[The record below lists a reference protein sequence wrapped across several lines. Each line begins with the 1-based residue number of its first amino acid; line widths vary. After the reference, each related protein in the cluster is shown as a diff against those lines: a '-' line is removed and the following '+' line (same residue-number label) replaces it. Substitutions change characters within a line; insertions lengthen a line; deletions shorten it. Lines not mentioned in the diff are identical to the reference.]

1 MMISR
6 EIHIKG
12 TVQGVGFR
20 PFVYSMAKKYNI
32 TGWVRNSSAGV
43 EIHANGTPKEMK
55 DFISEVK
62 TNPPPLAKI
71 DEFLESDIN
80 SAVNKDFTI
89 LQSQTIPGEFIPISP
104 DVSICSDC
112 QEELLD
118 PSNHRYRYPFIN
130 CTNCGPRLTIIKE
143 IPYDRPNTTM
153 AEFTMCERCQAEYDN
168 PLDRRFHAQPV
179 ACPDCGPQVWFES
192 PASAPEKGEN
202 GIQQARQFLK
212 DGKIIAIKGLGGFHL
227 ACDALNRKAVSKL
240 RQRKIRSKKPFATM
254 VFGIETVEKYC
265 HINNAEKTLIKS
277 FERPIVIL
285 PRKEGTQIPEQIAP
299 GIKTIGV
306 MLAYTPLHLLLLE
319 PESDYPDMF
328 VMTSGNIS
336 DEPITYTNVS
346 AKEVLSSIA
355 DGFLFHDR
363 DINTRVDDSVLTE
376 YNGQKYFYR
385 RSRGYAPNAITLPN
399 RSLEIL
405 AVGGELK
412 NTFCLTKEKYAFI
425 SHHIGDLKNM
435 ETYQAFTEGIVNYQH
450 MFNIRPQFIA
460 CDLHPEYLS
469 TKYAYRY
476 TEVNNIPLLQ
486 VQHHHAHLTACLA
499 DNEWNS
505 DESVIGICLDGTG
518 YGMDNQIWGGE
529 ILIGGF
535 QMLQRKYHLEY
546 MPLPGGDSAILHP
559 NRIAAAYLWKL
570 GLPWDDHIPAIK
582 SLTSEEKS
590 VMKRQLESHINT
602 PNTSSMGRLFDAA
615 ASLIGLRHTINYEA
629 QAAIELEQITEP
641 SITDAYTFEISEDI
655 INLNGII
662 SNILIDINHAIH
674 TAIIATKFHNAI
686 ANLILVL
693 CKQIENENN
702 LHHVALSGGV
712 WQNQYLLRKTYQ
724 ILTEEGFSV
733 LIHHNIP
740 PNDGGISLGQAVIAN
755 KHFSK
760 K

>member
-1 MMISR
+1 MVSK

-32 TGWVRNSSAGV
+32 AGWVRNSSAGV
-43 EIHANGTPKEMK
+43 EICANGTLKEMK
-55 DFISEVK
+55 DFIAEVK

-80 SAVNKDFTI
+80 SAGYKDFTI
-89 LQSQTIPGEFIPISP
+89 LQSQTIPGEFIPIPP

-112 QEELLD
+112 QEELFD
-118 PSNHRYRYPFIN
+118 PGNHRYRYPFIN

-143 IPYDRPNTTM
+143 TPYDRPNTTM
-153 AEFTMCERCQAEYDN
+153 AKFAMCDRCQAEYDN
-168 PLDRRFHAQPV
+168 PLNRRFHAQPV

-192 PASAPEKGEN
+192 PTSAPERGEN

-212 DGKIIAIKGLGGFHL
+212 NGKIIAVKGLGGFHL
-227 ACDALNRKAVSKL
+227 ACDALNREAVSKL
-240 RQRKIRSKKPFATM
+240 RQRKKRSDKPFAVM
-254 VFGIETVEKYC
+254 VFGIECVEKYC
-265 HINNAEKTLIKS
+265 LINNAEKILIDS
-277 FERPIVIL
+277 VERPIVIL
-285 PRKEGTQIPEQIAP
+285 PRKKGGHIPEQIAP
-299 GIKTIGV
+299 GMKTLGV

-319 PESDYPDMF
+319 QESGYPDIF
-328 VMTSGNIS
+328 IMTSGNIS
-336 DEPITYTNVS
+336 DEPIAHTNES
-346 AKEVLSSIA
+346 AKDTLNSIA
-355 DGFLFHDR
+355 DGFLFHNR
-363 DINTRVDDSVLTE
+363 DINTRIDDSVLTE

-435 ETYQAFTEGIVNYQH
+435 ETYQAFTEGIANYQQ
-450 MFNIRPQFIA
+450 MFNTKPQFIA

-476 TEVNNIPLLQ
+476 TEENNIPLLQ

-499 DNEWNS
+499 DNEWDS
-505 DESVIGICLDGTG
+505 DEDVIGICLDGTG

-529 ILIGGF
+529 ILIGSF
-535 QMLQRKYHLEY
+535 QLLQRKYHLEY

-570 GLPWDDHIPAIK
+570 GLPWDDHVPAIK

-602 PNTSSMGRLFDAA
+602 PNTSSMGRLFDAV

-641 SITDAYTFEISEDI
+641 SITDTYTFEISEGI
-655 INLNGII
+655 INLNGVI
-662 SNILIDINHAIH
+662 SNILIDINHTIH
-674 TAIIATKFHNAI
+674 AAIIATKFHNAI

-724 ILTEEGFSV
+724 ILTEEGFLV

-755 KHFSK
+755 KYFSVK
-760 K
+760 

>member
-1 MMISR
+1 MVSK

-12 TVQGVGFR
+12 IVQGVGFR
-20 PFVYSMAKKYNI
+20 PFVFSMAKKYNI

-43 EIHANGTPKEMK
+43 DILANGTPQ
-55 DFISEVK
+55 DIGGFITEVK

-71 DEFLESDIN
+71 DEIFESDIN
-80 SAVNKDFTI
+80 SDDYNDFTI
-89 LQSQTIPGEFIPISP
+89 LQSQKIPGEFIPISP
-104 DVSICSDC
+104 DVSICSEC
-112 QEELLD
+112 QKELFD
-118 PSNHRYRYPFIN
+118 PGNHRYRYPFIN

-153 AEFTMCERCQAEYDN
+153 AEFSMCDRCQTEYDN
-168 PLDRRFHAQPV
+168 PLDRRFHAQPI

-192 PASAPEKGEN
+192 STSAPKNGES
-202 GIQQARQFLK
+202 GIQQARHFLK

-227 ACDALNRKAVSKL
+227 ACDALNREAVSNL
-240 RQRKIRSKKPFATM
+240 RQRKKRSDKPFATM

-265 HINNAEKTLIKS
+265 QINDAEKILIES
-277 FERPIVIL
+277 PERPIVIL
-285 PRKEGTQIPEQIAP
+285 LRKKGTHIPEQIAP
-299 GIKTIGV
+299 GMKTLGV

-319 PESDYPDMF
+319 PENGYPDLF
-328 VMTSGNIS
+328 VMTSGNIY
-336 DEPITYTNVS
+336 DETITYTNES
-346 AKEVLSSIA
+346 AKEVLYSIA
-355 DGFLFHDR
+355 DGFLFHNR
-363 DINTRVDDSVLTE
+363 DINIRIDDSVITE

-385 RSRGYAPNAITLPN
+385 RSRGYAPNAIILPN
-399 RSLEIL
+399 RSPEIL

-412 NTFCLTKEKYAFI
+412 NTFCLTKKKYAFI

-435 ETYQAFTEGIVNYQH
+435 ETYQAFTEGIANYQH
-450 MFNIRPQFIA
+450 MFNAKPQFIA

-469 TKYAYRY
+469 TKYAYHY
-476 TEVNNIPLLQ
+476 SKANNIPLLQ
-486 VQHHHAHLTACLA
+486 VQHHHAHLAACLA
-499 DNEWNS
+499 DNTWDS
-505 DESVIGICLDGTG
+505 DENVIGICLDGTG
-518 YGMDNQIWGGE
+518 YGLDKQIWGCE
-529 ILIGGF
+529 ILIGGYRMF
-535 QMLQRKYHLEY
+535 QRKFHLEY

-570 GLPWDDHIPAIK
+570 GLPWDDHISSIK

-602 PNTSSMGRLFDAA
+602 PNTSSMGRLFDAV

-641 SITDAYTFEISEDI
+641 SITDAYKFEITENI
-655 INLNGII
+655 INLNSVI
-662 SNILIDINHAIH
+662 SNILSDINHSIH
-674 TAIIATKFHNAI
+674 GAVISTKFHNTI
-686 ANLILVL
+686 ANLILFL
-693 CKQIENENN
+693 CKQIEKENN

-733 LIHHNIP
+733 LIHHHIP

-755 KHFSK
+755 KHYK
-760 K
+760 

>member
-1 MMISR
+1 MVSKI
-6 EIHIKG
+6 IHIKG

-32 TGWVRNSSAGV
+32 GGWVRNSSAGV
-43 EIHANGTPKEMK
+43 EIRANGTPKEMR
-55 DFISEVK
+55 DFITEVK
-62 TNPPPLAKI
+62 TKPPPLAKI
-71 DEFLESDIN
+71 DEFLVSDNN
-80 SAVNKDFTI
+80 STCSKDFTI
-89 LQSQTIPGEFIPISP
+89 LPSQTIPGEFIPISP

-112 QEELLD
+112 QQELFD
-118 PSNHRYRYPFIN
+118 PGNHRYRYPFIN
-130 CTNCGPRLTIIKE
+130 CTNCGPRLTIIKK

-153 AEFTMCERCQAEYDN
+153 AEFAMCDRCQAEYKN
-168 PLDRRFHAQPV
+168 PQNRRFHAQPV
-179 ACPDCGPQVWFES
+179 ACHDCGPQVWFES
-192 PASAPEKGEN
+192 PTSVPEKGEN
-202 GIQQARQFLK
+202 GIQKARQYLK
-212 DGKIIAIKGLGGFHL
+212 EGKIIAIKGLGGFHL
-227 ACDALNRKAVSKL
+227 ACDALNRDAVLKL
-240 RQRKIRSKKPFATM
+240 RQRKKRSDKPFAVM
-254 VFGIETVEKYC
+254 VFGIEFVEKYC
-265 HINNAEKTLIKS
+265 LINNAEKILIES
-277 FERPIVIL
+277 IERPIVIL
-285 PRKEGTQIPEQIAP
+285 PRKKGVYIPEQIAP
-299 GIKTIGV
+299 GIKTLGV
-306 MLAYTPLHLLLLE
+306 MLAYTPLHFLLLE
-319 PESDYPDMF
+319 PESDYPDIF
-328 VMTSGNIS
+328 IMTSGNIS
-336 DEPITYTNVS
+336 DEPIAHTNES
-346 AKEVLSSIA
+346 AKETLGSIA
-355 DGFLFHDR
+355 DGFLFHNR
-363 DINTRVDDSVLTE
+363 DINTRIDDSVLAE

-435 ETYQAFTEGIVNYQH
+435 ETYQAFTEGIANYQH
-450 MFNIRPQFIA
+450 MFNTKPQFIA

-476 TEVNNIPLLQ
+476 TEENNIPLLQ

-499 DNEWNS
+499 DNEWDS
-505 DESVIGICLDGTG
+505 DENVIGICLDGTG
-518 YGMDNQIWGGE
+518 YGMDKQIWGGE
-529 ILIGGF
+529 ILIGGY
-535 QMLQRKYHLEY
+535 QILQRKYHLEY

-570 GLPWDDHIPAIK
+570 GLPWDDHISAIK
-582 SLTSEEKS
+582 SLTHEEKS
-590 VMKRQLESHINT
+590 VIKRQLESHINT
-602 PNTSSMGRLFDAA
+602 PNTSSMGRLFDAV

-641 SITDAYTFEISEDI
+641 SITDAYTFEISDDI
-655 INLNGII
+655 INLNSVI

-674 TAIIATKFHNAI
+674 SVIIATKFHNAI

-712 WQNQYLLRKTYQ
+712 WQNQYLLQKTYQ

-740 PNDGGISLGQAVIAN
+740 PNDGGISLGQAVIAD
-755 KHFSK
+755 KHFSIK
-760 K
+760 

>member
-1 MMISR
+1 MVSK

-12 TVQGVGFR
+12 IVQGVGFR
-20 PFVYSMAKKYNI
+20 PFVFSMAKKYNI

-43 EIHANGTPKEMK
+43 DILANGTPQDMGG
-55 DFISEVK
+55 FITEVK

-71 DEFLESDIN
+71 DEIFESDIN
-80 SAVNKDFTI
+80 SDDYNDFTI
-89 LQSQTIPGEFIPISP
+89 LQSQKIPGEFIPISP
-104 DVSICSDC
+104 DVSICSEC
-112 QEELLD
+112 QKELFD
-118 PSNHRYRYPFIN
+118 PGNHRYRYPFIN
-130 CTNCGPRLTIIKE
+130 CTNCGPRLTIINE

-153 AEFTMCERCQAEYDN
+153 AEFAMCDRCQTEYDN
-168 PLDRRFHAQPV
+168 PLDRRFHAQPI

-192 PASAPEKGEN
+192 STSAPKNGES
-202 GIQQARQFLK
+202 GIQQARHFLK

-227 ACDALNRKAVSKL
+227 ACDALNREAVSNL
-240 RQRKIRSKKPFATM
+240 RQRKKRSDKPFATM

-265 HINNAEKTLIKS
+265 QINDAEKILIES
-277 FERPIVIL
+277 PERPIVIL
-285 PRKEGTQIPEQIAP
+285 LRKKGTHIPEQIAP
-299 GIKTIGV
+299 GMKTLGV

-319 PESDYPDMF
+319 PEKGYPDLF
-328 VMTSGNIS
+328 VMTSGNIY
-336 DEPITYTNVS
+336 DETITYTNES
-346 AKEVLSSIA
+346 AKEVLYSIA
-355 DGFLFHDR
+355 DGFLFHNR
-363 DINTRVDDSVLTE
+363 DINIRIDDSVITE

-399 RSLEIL
+399 RSPEIL

-435 ETYQAFTEGIVNYQH
+435 ETYRAFTEGIANYQH
-450 MFNIRPQFIA
+450 MFNAKPQFIA

-469 TKYAYRY
+469 TKYAYHY
-476 TEVNNIPLLQ
+476 SKANNIPLLQ
-486 VQHHHAHLTACLA
+486 VQHHHAHLAACLA
-499 DNEWNS
+499 DNTWDS
-505 DESVIGICLDGTG
+505 DENIIGICLDGTG
-518 YGMDNQIWGGE
+518 YGLDKQIWGGE
-529 ILIGGF
+529 ILIGGYRTF
-535 QMLQRKYHLEY
+535 QRKFHLEY

-570 GLPWDDHIPAIK
+570 GLPWDDHISAIK

-602 PNTSSMGRLFDAA
+602 PNTSSMGRLFDAV

-641 SITDAYTFEISEDI
+641 SITDAYSFEITENI
-655 INLNGII
+655 INLNSVI
-662 SNILIDINHAIH
+662 SNILSDINHSIH
-674 TAIIATKFHNAI
+674 GAVISTKLHNTI
-686 ANLILVL
+686 ANLILFL
-693 CKQIENENN
+693 CKQIKKENN

-733 LIHHNIP
+733 LIHHHIP

-755 KHFSK
+755 KHYK
-760 K
+760 

>member
-1 MMISR
+1 MISR

>member
-1 MMISR
+1 MISR

-153 AEFTMCERCQAEYDN
+153 AEFTMCERCQGEYDN

-755 KHFSK
+755 KHFQ
-760 K
+760 

>member
-1 MMISR
+1 MMVSK

-20 PFVYSMAKKYNI
+20 PFVFSTAKKFNI

-43 EIHANGTPKEMK
+43 EIRANGTPQEMNN
-55 DFISEVK
+55 FITEVR
-62 TNPPPLAKI
+62 TNPPPLATI

-80 SAVNKDFTI
+80 SGGYKDFTI
-89 LQSQTIPGEFIPISP
+89 LQSRTISGEFIPISP
-104 DVSICSDC
+104 DVSICSEC
-112 QEELLD
+112 QEELFDL
-118 PSNHRYRYPFIN
+118 SNHRYRYPFIN

-153 AEFTMCERCQAEYDN
+153 AEFSMCDKCQAEYEN
-168 PLDRRFHAQPV
+168 PFDRRFHAQPI
-179 ACPDCGPQVWFES
+179 ACPNCGPQVWFEGTTS
-192 PASAPEKGEN
+192 VAKKGEE
-202 GIQQARQFLK
+202 GIQQARQFLS

-227 ACDALNRKAVSKL
+227 ACDALNKETILKL
-240 RQRKIRSKKPFATM
+240 RHRKIRSDKPFATT

-265 HINNAEKTLIKS
+265 LINNSEKTLIKS
-277 FERPIVIL
+277 HERPVVIL
-285 PRKEGTQIPEQIAP
+285 QRKNGTLIPEQIAP
-299 GIKTIGV
+299 GMKTIGI

-319 PESDYPDMF
+319 PESGYPDIF

-336 DEPITYTNVS
+336 DEPIAYTNKS
-346 AKEVLSSIA
+346 AKQALSCIA
-355 DGFLFHDR
+355 DGFLFHNR

-425 SHHIGDLKNM
+425 SHHIGDLKNI
-435 ETYQAFTEGIVNYQH
+435 ETYQAFTEGIANYQH
-450 MFNIRPQFIA
+450 MFNTKPQFIA

-476 TEVNNIPLLQ
+476 SEVNNIPLLK

-499 DNEWNS
+499 DNKWDS
-505 DESVIGICLDGTG
+505 DENVIGICLDGTG

-529 ILIGGF
+529 ILIGGY
-535 QMLQRKYHLEY
+535 QMSQRKFHLEY

-570 GLPWDDHIPAIK
+570 GLPWGDQTPAIK
-582 SLTSEEKS
+582 SLTSEEKN
-590 VMKRQLESHINT
+590 VIKRQLASRINT
-602 PNTSSMGRLFDAA
+602 PNTSSMGRLFDAV
-615 ASLIGLRHTINYEA
+615 ASLIGLRHTTNYEA
-629 QAAIELEQITEP
+629 QAAIELEQIVEP
-641 SITDAYTFEISEDI
+641 SITDAYTFEISKDI

-662 SNILIDINHAIH
+662 SDILTDINHSIH
-674 TAIIATKFHNAI
+674 TAIIAAKFHNAI
-686 ANLILVL
+686 ANLILAL
-693 CKQIENENN
+693 CKQIEKEND

-755 KHFSK
+755 KFYK
-760 K
+760 

>member
-1 MMISR
+1 MVSKD
-6 EIHIKG
+6 IHIKG

-20 PFVYSMAKKYNI
+20 PFVFSTAKKYNI

-43 EIHANGTPKEMK
+43 EIHANGTPQEMK
-55 DFISEVK
+55 DFITEVK

-80 SAVNKDFTI
+80 TDGCNDFSI
-89 LQSQTIPGEFIPISP
+89 LQSQTIPGEFIPIPP
-104 DVSICSDC
+104 DMSICSDC
-112 QEELLD
+112 QKELFDLG
-118 PSNHRYRYPFIN
+118 NHRYRYPFIN
-130 CTNCGPRLTIIKE
+130 CTNCGPRLTIIKD

-153 AEFTMCERCQAEYDN
+153 AEFAMCDRCQKEYDN

-179 ACPDCGPQVWFES
+179 ACPDCGPQIWFES
-192 PASAPEKGEN
+192 TTLLPKQKED

-227 ACDALNRKAVSKL
+227 ACDALNKEALIEL
-240 RQRKIRSKKPFATM
+240 RQRKKRSDKPFATM

-265 HINNAEKTLIKS
+265 LINNAEKTLIES
-277 FERPIVIL
+277 PQHPIVIL
-285 PRKEGTQIPEQIAP
+285 PRIKGTDIPDQIAP
-299 GIKTIGV
+299 GMKTLGI

-319 PESDYPDMF
+319 PESDYPDML

-336 DEPITYTNVS
+336 DEPIAYTNES
-346 AKEVLSSIA
+346 AKEMLGSIA
-355 DGFLFHDR
+355 DGFLYHNR
-363 DINTRVDDSVLTE
+363 EINTRVDDSVLTE
-376 YNGQKYFYR
+376 FNGQKYFYR

-412 NTFCLTKEKYAFI
+412 NTFCLIKEKYAFI
-425 SHHIGDLKNM
+425 SHHIGDLINM
-435 ETYQAFTEGIVNYQH
+435 ETYQAFTEGIANYQH
-450 MFNIRPQFIA
+450 MFNTKPQFIT

-476 TEVNNIPLLQ
+476 SEANNIPFLQ

-499 DNEWNS
+499 DNKWDS
-505 DESVIGICLDGTG
+505 DENVIGICLDGTG

-529 ILIGGF
+529 ILIGGY
-535 QMLQRKYHLEY
+535 QMFQRKYHLEY

-570 GLPWDDHIPAIK
+570 GLSWDDHISAIK

-590 VMKRQLESHINT
+590 VMKRQLESRINT
-602 PNTSSMGRLFDAA
+602 PYTSSMGRLFDAV

-641 SITDAYTFEISEDI
+641 SITDAYTFEITENI

-662 SNILIDINHAIH
+662 SNILTDINHAIH
-674 TAIIATKFHNAI
+674 ATIIATKFHNAI

-693 CKQIENENN
+693 CKQIEKENN
-702 LHHVALSGGV
+702 LHHIALSGGV

-755 KHFSK
+755 KHFK
-760 K
+760 

>member
-1 MMISR
+1 MVSK

-20 PFVYSMAKKYNI
+20 PFVFSTAKKYNI

-43 EIHANGTPKEMK
+43 EIHANGTLQEIK
-55 DFISEVK
+55 DFIAEVK

-71 DEFLESDIN
+71 DEVFESDIN
-80 SAVNKDFTI
+80 SDGYMDFSI
-89 LQSQTIPGEFIPISP
+89 LQSQTIPGEFIPTSP
-104 DVSICSDC
+104 DVSICSEC
-112 QEELLD
+112 QEELFD
-118 PSNHRYRYPFIN
+118 PGNHRYRYPFIN

-153 AEFTMCERCQAEYDN
+153 AEFEMCDRCQAEYDD
-168 PLDRRFHAQPV
+168 PLNRRFHAQPI

-192 PASAPEKGEN
+192 PTSAPEKGEN

-227 ACDALNRKAVSKL
+227 ACDALNKEAVSKL
-240 RQRKIRSKKPFATM
+240 RQRKKRSDKPFATM
-254 VFGIETVEKYC
+254 VFGIEYVEKYC
-265 HINNAEKTLIKS
+265 LINRAEKTLIKS
-277 FERPIVIL
+277 FQRPIVIL
-285 PRKEGTQIPEQIAP
+285 PRKEGPQIPKQIAP
-299 GIKTIGV
+299 GMKTIGI
-306 MLAYTPLHLLLLE
+306 MLAYTPLHLLLLK
-319 PESDYPDMF
+319 PENGYPDIF

-336 DEPITYTNVS
+336 DEPIAHTNEF

-355 DGFLFHDR
+355 DGFLFHNR
-363 DINTRVDDSVLTE
+363 DINTRIDDSVLTE
-376 YNGQKYFYR
+376 YKEQKYFYR

-425 SHHIGDLKNM
+425 SHHIGDLKNI
-435 ETYQAFTEGIVNYQH
+435 ETYQAFTEGIANYQH
-450 MFNIRPQFIA
+450 MFNTKSQFIA

-469 TKYAYRY
+469 TKYAYRFS
-476 TEVNNIPLLQ
+476 EANNIPLLQ

-499 DNEWNS
+499 DNEWDS
-505 DESVIGICLDGTG
+505 DENVIGICLDGTG

-529 ILIGGF
+529 ILIGGY
-535 QMLQRKYHLEY
+535 QMFQRKYHLEY

-570 GLPWDDHIPAIK
+570 GFPWEDHVPAIK

-590 VMKRQLESHINT
+590 VMKRQLESRINT

-641 SITDAYTFEISEDI
+641 SITDAYTFEISEDTI
-655 INLNGII
+655 YLNSVI
-662 SNILIDINHAIH
+662 SNILIDVNHAIH
-674 TAIIATKFHNAI
+674 AAIIATKFHNAI
-686 ANLILVL
+686 ANLILAL

-702 LHHVALSGGV
+702 LNHVALSGGV
-712 WQNQYLLRKTYQ
+712 WQNQYLLRKTCQ
-724 ILTEEGFSV
+724 ILTDERFSV

-755 KHFSK
+755 KYFQ
-760 K
+760 

>member
-1 MMISR
+1 MISR

-20 PFVYSMAKKYNI
+20 PFVFSMAKKYNI

-227 ACDALNRKAVSKL
+227 ACDALNREAVSKL
-240 RQRKIRSKKPFATM
+240 RQRKIRSGKPFATM

-265 HINNAEKTLIKS
+265 HINNAEKTIIKS
-277 FERPIVIL
+277 FEHPIVIL
-285 PRKEGTQIPEQIAP
+285 PRKEGMHIPEQIAP

-319 PESDYPDMF
+319 PESDYPDIF

-346 AKEVLSSIA
+346 AKEMLSSIA

-435 ETYQAFTEGIVNYQH
+435 ETYQAFTEGIVSYQH
-450 MFNIRPQFIA
+450 MFNTKPQFIA

-590 VMKRQLESHINT
+590 VMKRQLESRINT

-641 SITDAYTFEISEDI
+641 SITDAYTFEISKDI

-674 TAIIATKFHNAI
+674 TTIIATKFHNAI

>member
-1 MMISR
+1 MVSK

-20 PFVYSMAKKYNI
+20 PFVYTIAKKYKI

-43 EIHANGTPKEMK
+43 EIHANGAPQEMK
-55 DFISEVK
+55 DFITEIK
-62 TNPPPLAKI
+62 ANPPPLAKI
-71 DEFLESDIN
+71 DEFFELEIN
-80 SAVNKDFTI
+80 SDGYKDFSI

-104 DVSICSDC
+104 DVSICSEC
-112 QEELLD
+112 QEELFD
-118 PSNHRYRYPFIN
+118 PCDHRYRYPFIN
-130 CTNCGPRLTIIKE
+130 CTNCGPRLTIITE

-153 AEFTMCERCQAEYDN
+153 AEFTMCDKCQAEYDN

-179 ACPDCGPQVWFES
+179 ACPVCGPQVWFES
-192 PASAPEKGEN
+192 PTSASEKGEN
-202 GIQQARQFLK
+202 GIQQARQYIK
-212 DGKIIAIKGLGGFHL
+212 NGKIIAIKGLGGFHL
-227 ACDALNRKAVSKL
+227 ACDALNREAVSKL
-240 RQRKIRSKKPFATM
+240 RQRKNRFDKPFATM
-254 VFGIETVEKYC
+254 VFGIEYIEKYC
-265 HINNAEKTLIKS
+265 LISNAEKSLIES
-277 FERPIVIL
+277 VEHPIVIL
-285 PRKEGTQIPEQIAP
+285 SRIKGEHIPEQIAP
-299 GIKTIGV
+299 GMKNLGV

-319 PESDYPDMF
+319 PESGYPDIF

-336 DEPITYTNVS
+336 DEPIAYTNES

-355 DGFLFHDR
+355 DGFLFHNR
-363 DINTRVDDSVLTE
+363 DINTRIDDSVLTE
-376 YNGQKYFYR
+376 CNGQKYFYR
-385 RSRGYAPNAITLPN
+385 RSRGYAPNAIALPN

-412 NTFCLTKEKYAFI
+412 NTFCLTKEKYAFL
-425 SHHIGDLKNM
+425 SHHIGDLKNI
-435 ETYQAFTEGIVNYQH
+435 ETYQAFTEGIANYQH
-450 MFNIRPQFIA
+450 MFNTKPQFIA

-476 TEVNNIPLLQ
+476 SEVNNIPLIQ
-486 VQHHHAHLTACLA
+486 VQHHHAHLSSCLA

-505 DESVIGICLDGTG
+505 DENVIGICLDGTG

-529 ILIGGF
+529 ILIGGY
-535 QMLQRKYHLEY
+535 QMFQRKYHLEY

-570 GLPWDDHIPAIK
+570 GLPWDDHISAIK

-590 VMKRQLESHINT
+590 VIKRQLESRINT
-602 PNTSSMGRLFDAA
+602 PNTSSMGRLFDAV

-641 SITDAYTFEISEDI
+641 SITDAYTFEISEGI
-655 INLNGII
+655 INLNSVI
-662 SNILIDINHAIH
+662 SNILMDINHANRA
-674 TAIIATKFHNAI
+674 AIIATKFHNAI

-693 CKQIENENN
+693 CKQIKNEND

-712 WQNQYLLRKTYQ
+712 WQNQYLLQKTYQ
-724 ILTEEGFSV
+724 ILTDEGFSV
-733 LIHHNIP
+733 LIHQNTP

-755 KHFSK
+755 KHFSVK
-760 K
+760 

>member
-153 AEFTMCERCQAEYDN
+153 AEFTLCERCQAEYDN